1 MSLQQQINNNLK
13 EALKSGDSFR
23 VGVLRMLN
31 SSLHNREI
39 EKKGKGQEPI
49 LNDDDVI
56 EVLGREAKK
65 RKESAEIYTK
75 GNRSDLA
82 EKEKKELEIIRVY
95 LPPEVNAE
103 EIEKIVAEVVAK
115 SETKDIQ
122 AFGKIMGEAM
132 KQLKGRADASLVG
145 EMIKQKLGN

>member
-13 EALKSGDSFR
+13 EALKSGDSFK

-39 EKKGKGQEPI
+39 EKKGKGQEPV

-56 EVLGREAKK
+56 EVLSREAKK
-65 RKESAEIYTK
+65 RKESADIYLK
-75 GNRSDLA
+75 GNRPDLA
-82 EKEKKELEIIRVY
+82 NKEKQELEIIQIY
-95 LPPEVNAE
+95 LPPELSAE

-115 SETKDIQ
+115 SEIKDIK

-132 KQLKGRADASLVG
+132 KQLKGRADAGKVSEIVKKYLR
-145 EMIKQKLGN
+145 